1 MAAHSGSK
9 TTAQPSADNET
20 MQIIAERAERGV

>member
-1 MAAHSGSK
+1 MAAHNGSK
-9 TTAQPSADNET
+9 TTAQPSSDKVT